1 MNNLSDFYNIV
12 EELTDLL
19 KTLKVI
25 EENKLSAILE
35 KNLIK
40 LDACM
45 KDEQVQ
51 VMKLRG
57 LEKNRER
64 IQDALGYGNLTFKQ
78 IIETA
83 QGNEQKEAQKLFN
96 SLQKATNDFNIINN
110 SVKTALEVNLHSINS
125 VLEKTDTNSLQK
137 KRISKTNRF
146 TSTNR
151 FV

>member
-1 MNNLSDFYNIV
+1 MNNLSDFYKIV
-12 EELTDLL
+12 EELTGLL

-64 IQDALGYGNLTFKQ
+64 IQYALGYGNLTFKQ
-78 IIETA
+78 IIETT
-83 QGNEQKEAQKLFN
+83 QGNEKKEAQKLFN
-96 SLQKATNDFNIINN
+96 NLQKATNDFNIINN

-125 VLEKTDTNSLQK
+125 VLEKTNTNSLQK
-137 KRISKTNRF
+137 KNTSKTNRF